1 MNKIAIIGTLDT
13 KGAEFLYLK
22 NRIRQLGCGCCIIDC
37 GVVGPAGFPADYPAE
52 TVALRGGSDI
62 PHLLE
67 RSDPSAAL
75 AVMARGAASILGELF
90 AAGEIQG
97 AISMGGGQGTY
108 LGMTAMA
115 ALPIGVP
122 KVMVSTLAR
131 AVKELFADGGDTVVL
146 DPIVDIAGLNALLRY
161 AIDGAAETVC
171 ALVSGSRLG
180 EAEKPVIAVSM
191 FGITTKCAD
200 RVRAR
205 LEDAG
210 YEVWTFHSNGIGGA
224 NMEKLIRTGRI
235 CGVVDL
241 TTAEIGQ
248 TYMGGTCAVAGE
260 RLAAAGEMGIP
271 QIVSVGGLDMVN
283 FLGPETVPE
292 RYRDGKRRMMLHN
305 PTTTVMR
312 TNAEDNLVIGR
323 LLGEKLSRARGPAEI
338 LLPRRGVSAYDRDG
352 SGWYDPEAD
361 RALFG
366 AIRAAARPDIP
377 VRELDCHINDP
388 AFADALADRMLSAL
402 GRPVS
407 QVG

>member
-22 NRIRQLGCGCCIIDC
+22 NRIRQLGCDCCVIDC
-37 GVVGPAGFPADYPAE
+37 GVVGPAGFPADYPADA
-52 TVALRGGSDI
+52 VARRGGSSI
-62 PHLLE
+62 PKMLE
-67 RSDPSAAL
+67 RNDPAAAL
-75 AVMARGAASILGELF
+75 EVMAHGAASIVGELF

-131 AVKELFADGGDTVVL
+131 AVRELFVSGGDTVVL
-146 DPIVDIAGLNALLRY
+146 DPIVDIAGLNTLLRH
-161 AIDGAAETVC
+161 AIDGAAEMVC
-171 ALVSGSRLG
+171 ALVSGARLG
-180 EAEKPVIAVSM
+180 TAEKPVVAVSM
-191 FGITTKCAD
+191 FGITTRCAD

-205 LEDAG
+205 LEEAG
-210 YEVWTFHSNGIGGA
+210 YEVWIFHSNGVGGA
-224 NMEKLIRTGRI
+224 NMEKLIRSGRV

-241 TTAEIGQ
+241 TTAEVGQ

-260 RLAAAGEMGIP
+260 RLAAAGDMGIP
-271 QIVSVGGLDMVN
+271 QVVSVGGLDMVN

-292 RYRDGKRRMMLHN
+292 RYRDGTRRMMLHN

-312 TNAEDNLVIGR
+312 TEEEENRVIGH
-323 LLGEKLSRARGPAEI
+323 LLGEKLSRARGSVEV
-338 LLPRRGVSAYDRDG
+338 LLPLRGISAYDREG
-352 SGWYDPEAD
+352 SAWYGPEAD
-361 RALFG
+361 AALFD
-366 AIRAAARPDIP
+366 ALRAALRPDIP

-388 AFADALADRMLSAL
+388 VFADALADRLLCAL
-402 GRPVS
+402 ERPVS

>member
-13 KGAEFLYLK
+13 KGAEFRYLRD
-22 NRIRQLGCGCCIIDC
+22 RIRALGCDCCVIDC

-62 PHLLE
+62 PRLLE
-67 RSDPSAAL
+67 RGDPAAAL
-75 AVMARGAASILGELF
+75 EVMAKGAAAIVGELF

-171 ALVSGSRLG
+171 ALVSGARLG
-180 EAEKPVIAVSM
+180 AAERPVVAVSM

-205 LEDAG
+205 LEEAG
-210 YEVWTFHSNGIGGA
+210 YEVWVFHSNGVGGA

-241 TTAEIGQ
+241 TTAEVGQ

-260 RLAAAGEMGIP
+260 RLAAAGDMGIP
-271 QIVSVGGLDMVN
+271 QVVSVGGLDMVN

-292 RYRDGKRRMMLHN
+292 RYRGGERRFMMHN
-305 PTTTVMR
+305 PSTTVMR
-312 TNAEDNLVIGR
+312 TEEAENRVIGK
-323 LLGEKLSRARGPAEI
+323 LLGERLSAARGSTEV
-338 LLPRRGVSAYDRDG
+338 LLPLRGISSYDHEG
-352 SGWYDPEAD
+352 SDWYGPDAD
-361 RALFG
+361 AALFD
-366 AIRAAARPDIP
+366 AIRAALRPDIP
-377 VRELDCHINDP
+377 LRELDCHINDP

-402 GRPVS
+402 ERPVS

>member
-13 KGAEFLYLK
+13 KGAEFRYLRD
-22 NRIRQLGCGCCIIDC
+22 RIRALGCDCCVIDC
-37 GVVGPAGFPADYPAE
+37 GVVGPAGFPADYPADA
-52 TVALRGGSDI
+52 VARRGGSI
-62 PHLLE
+62 TAE
-67 RSDPSAAL
+67 RLAKNAPADAL
-75 AVMARGAASILGELF
+75 AIMAHGAAAIVGELF

-131 AVKELFADGGDTVVL
+131 AVRELFVSGGDTVVL
-146 DPIVDIAGLNALLRY
+146 DPIVDIAGLNTLLRH
-161 AIDGAAETVC
+161 AIDGAAEMVC
-171 ALVSGSRLG
+171 ALVSGARLG
-180 EAEKPVIAVSM
+180 TAEKPVVAVSM
-191 FGITTKCAD
+191 FGITTRCAD

-205 LEDAG
+205 LEEAG
-210 YEVWTFHSNGIGGA
+210 YEVWIFHSNGVGGA
-224 NMEKLIRTGRI
+224 NMEKLIRSGRV

-241 TTAEIGQ
+241 TTAEVGQ

-260 RLAAAGEMGIP
+260 RLAAAGDMGIP
-271 QIVSVGGLDMVN
+271 QVVSVGGLDMVN

-292 RYRDGKRRMMLHN
+292 RYRDGTRRMMLHN

-312 TNAEDNLVIGR
+312 TEEEENRVIGH
-323 LLGEKLSRARGPAEI
+323 LLGEKLSRARGSVEV
-338 LLPRRGVSAYDRDG
+338 LLPLRGISAYDREG
-352 SGWYDPEAD
+352 SAWYGPEAD
-361 RALFG
+361 AALFD
-366 AIRAAARPDIP
+366 ALRAALRPDIP

-388 AFADALADRMLSAL
+388 VFADALADRLLCAL
-402 GRPVS
+402 ERPVS

>member
-22 NRIRQLGCGCCIIDC
+22 NRIRQLGCDCCVIDC
-37 GVVGPAGFPADYPAE
+37 GVVGPAGFPADYPAD
-52 TVALRGGSDI
+52 TVARRGGSSI
-62 PHLLE
+62 PKLLE
-67 RSDPSAAL
+67 RNDPAAAL
-75 AVMARGAASILGELF
+75 EVMARGAAAIVGELF
-90 AAGEIQG
+90 AAGALQG

-131 AVKELFADGGDTVVL
+131 AVRELFVSGGDTVVL
-146 DPIVDIAGLNALLRY
+146 DPVVDIAGLNALLRY
-161 AIDGAAETVC
+161 AIDGAAETIC
-171 ALVSGSRLG
+171 ALVSGARLG
-180 EAEKPVIAVSM
+180 TAEKPVVAVSM
-191 FGITTKCAD
+191 FGITTRCAD

-205 LEDAG
+205 LEEAG
-210 YEVWTFHSNGIGGA
+210 YEVWIFHSNGVGGA
-224 NMEKLIRTGRI
+224 NMEKLIRSGRI

-241 TTAEIGQ
+241 TTAEVGQ

-260 RLAAAGEMGIP
+260 RLAAAGDMGIP
-271 QIVSVGGLDMVN
+271 QVVSVGGLDMVN

-292 RYRDGKRRMMLHN
+292 RYRDGTRRMMLHN

-312 TNAEDNLVIGR
+312 TEEEENRVIGR
-323 LLGEKLSRARGPAEI
+323 LLGEKLSRARGSVEV
-338 LLPRRGVSAYDRDG
+338 LLPLRGISAYDREG
-352 SGWYDPEAD
+352 SAWYGPEAD
-361 RALFG
+361 AALFDALRG
-366 AIRAAARPDIP
+366 ALRPDIP

-388 AFADALADRMLSAL
+388 AFADALADRLLCAL
-402 GRPVS
+402 ERPVS

>member
-22 NRIRQLGCGCCIIDC
+22 NRIRQLGCDCCVIDC
-37 GVVGPAGFPADYPAE
+37 GVVGPAGFPADYPADA
-52 TVALRGGSDI
+52 VARRGGSSI
-62 PHLLE
+62 PKMLE
-67 RSDPSAAL
+67 RNDPAAAL
-75 AVMARGAASILGELF
+75 EVMAHGAASIVGELF

-131 AVKELFADGGDTVVL
+131 AVMELFVSGGDTVVL
-146 DPIVDIAGLNALLRY
+146 DPIVDIAGLNTLLRH
-161 AIDGAAETVC
+161 AIDGAAEMVC
-171 ALVSGSRLG
+171 ALVSGARLG
-180 EAEKPVIAVSM
+180 TAEKPVVAVSM
-191 FGITTKCAD
+191 FGITTRCAD

-205 LEDAG
+205 LEEAG
-210 YEVWTFHSNGIGGA
+210 YEVWIFHSNGVGGA
-224 NMEKLIRTGRI
+224 NMEKLIRSGRV

-241 TTAEIGQ
+241 TTAEVGQ

-260 RLAAAGEMGIP
+260 RLAAAGDMGIP
-271 QIVSVGGLDMVN
+271 QVVSVGGLDMVN

-292 RYRDGKRRMMLHN
+292 RYRDGTRRMMLHN

-312 TNAEDNLVIGR
+312 TEEEENRVIGH
-323 LLGEKLSRARGPAEI
+323 LLGEKLSRARGSVEV
-338 LLPRRGVSAYDRDG
+338 LLPLRGISAYDREG
-352 SGWYDPEAD
+352 SAWYGPEAD
-361 RALFG
+361 AALFD
-366 AIRAAARPDIP
+366 ALRAALRPDIP

-388 AFADALADRMLSAL
+388 VFADALADRLLCAL
-402 GRPVS
+402 ERPVS

>member
-22 NRIRQLGCGCCIIDC
+22 NRIRQLGCDCCVIDC
-37 GVVGPAGFPADYPAE
+37 GVVGPAGFPADYPADA
-52 TVALRGGSDI
+52 VARRGGSSI
-62 PHLLE
+62 PKMLE
-67 RSDPSAAL
+67 RNDPAAAL
-75 AVMARGAASILGELF
+75 EVMAHGAASIVGELF

-131 AVKELFADGGDTVVL
+131 AVRELFVSGGDTVVL
-146 DPIVDIAGLNALLRY
+146 DPIVDIAGLNTLLRH

-171 ALVSGSRLG
+171 ALASGARLG
-180 EAEKPVIAVSM
+180 AAEKPVVAVSM
-191 FGITTKCAD
+191 FGITTRCAD

-205 LEDAG
+205 LEEAG
-210 YEVWTFHSNGIGGA
+210 YEVWIFHSNGVGGA
-224 NMEKLIRTGRI
+224 NMEKLIRSGRV

-260 RLAAAGEMGIP
+260 RLAAAGDMGIP
-271 QIVSVGGLDMVN
+271 QVVSVGGLDMVN

-292 RYRDGKRRMMLHN
+292 RYRDGTRRMMLHN

-312 TNAEDNLVIGR
+312 TEEEENRVIGR
-323 LLGEKLSRARGPAEI
+323 LLGEKLSRARGSVEV
-338 LLPRRGVSAYDRDG
+338 LLPRRGISAYDREG
-352 SGWYDPEAD
+352 SAWYGPEAD
-361 RALFG
+361 AALFDALRG
-366 AIRAAARPDIP
+366 ALRPDIP

-388 AFADALADRMLSAL
+388 AFADALADRLLCAL
-402 GRPVS
+402 ERPVS